1 MAEPNPIPSWQAFLA
16 GLAHA
21 ACMVLAFPPF
31 SWWGCA
37 LVAVAPLVWLGE
49 RVGQRMAQSPTRER
63 RVRATASAGTTED
76 QGKNG
81 PDARASG
88 SARVD
93 ARRARRRRA
102 DAFRPAVFAG
112 VGTLPFWA
120 FEHRWIW
127 DVSAAGTPILLFLL
141 VLFPIAFVW
150 ALARLARR
158 LGPIAPFVPTF
169 LVAGLLWGGL
179 EFFRGTLAF
188 DGYPWYYVGHPL
200 IDSWFLAAPAA
211 VVGAFGVSVIAAM
224 SGSLLGWLAA
234 RLTPARA
241 VGFVASGLAL
251 TLITWLLGVGRL
263 FEGDLDARGGRDV
276 RVGVVQTN
284 IPQSVK
290 GEWSPAQR
298 LYDLRAFLDMSW
310 GLALNGE
317 INGAAPPDVIVWPE
331 TMFPGISLDDQAR
344 AAEEAVGLQWRV
356 AYPSGPTESV
366 PTWAP
371 AETLLEQQREIGVP
385 MLVGAT
391 GFENVRWFTD
401 EEGAWDREVDAIHN
415 SVFSIE
421 GGRVTGRYDK
431 LHLTPFGEV
440 MPYISNWAWLERQLL
455 AIGASGMAPLDRR
468 GRGARVVSVGLGPA
482 NSGSDAGNNSES
494 QPGASQTEAPAESAE
509 PPGPRLFVAAP
520 ICFESTNPSVCRALV
535 EEARREAGPDDS
547 VLLVNPTNDGW
558 FGPNDAGR
566 VQHLQLAR
574 WRAVEL
580 GVGVVRAANTGVSC
594 AIDHQGRVVAV
605 GVRGPDGTIGEA
617 RAEGV
622 LIAELRLPRGRTVFA
637 GTGDRLG
644 WIVMAVGGLLLVAA
658 FVPWPRGRGREP
670 EPSEGTE
677 RQTEPPPDRR

>member
-1 MAEPNPIPSWQAFLA
+1 
-16 GLAHA
+16 
-21 ACMVLAFPPF
+21 MVLAFPPF

-37 LVAVAPLVWLGE
+37 LVAVAPLVWLAE
-49 RVGQRMAQSPTRER
+49 RVAARSREGD
-63 RVRATASAGTTED
+63 ANED
-76 QGKNG
+76 
-81 PDARASG
+81 
-88 SARVD
+88 
-93 ARRARRRRA
+93 ARRRRRFG
-102 DAFRPAVFAG
+102 AFRPAVFAG
-112 VGTLPFWA
+112 VGTQPFWA

-141 VLFPIAFVW
+141 VLFPVAFVW

-158 LGPIAPFVPTF
+158 LQPIASFVPTF

-179 EFFRGTLAF
+179 EFFRGSLAF

-200 IDSWFLAAPAA
+200 IDSSFLAAPAA
-211 VVGAFGVSVIAAM
+211 VVGAFGVSLLAAI
-224 SGSLLGWLAA
+224 SGSLVGWLAA
-234 RLTPARA
+234 RPTPERA

-263 FEGDLDARGGRDV
+263 FEGDLDPRAGRAV

-290 GEWSPAQR
+290 GEWPPAQR

-331 TMFPGISLDDQAR
+331 TMFPGISLDEQAR

-371 AETLLEQQREIGVP
+371 AKTLLEQQREMGIP

-391 GFENVRWFTD
+391 GFENVRWFAGED
-401 EEGAWDREVDAIHN
+401 GAWDREVDAIHN

-455 AIGASGMAPLDRR
+455 AIGASGMSFDLSP
-468 GRGARVVSVGLGPA
+468 GAGPRVVSVALGS
-482 NSGSDAGNNSES
+482 SGPREQEGGSQAGPSEATS
-494 QPGASQTEAPAESAE
+494 TGGADSAAEPTGPNPPSASVEPGTPEPGAASSEAAVAPV
-509 PPGPRLFVAAP
+509 GPRLYVATP
-520 ICFESTNPSVCRALV
+520 ICFESTNPAVCRALV
-535 EEARREAGPDDS
+535 EEARRQAGPDDS

-594 AIDHQGRVVAV
+594 AIDHRGRVVAV

-622 LIAELRLPRGRTVFA
+622 LIAELRLPRGRTVYA

-658 FVPWPRGRGREP
+658 FVPWPRGRDSG
-670 EPSEGTE
+670 SNEGTE
-677 RQTEPPPDRR
+677 RATPGEPDRR